1 MGTLGDKF
9 SYLIAT
15 KNLMKTVL
23 RNKGQSVSDDTTFR
37 SYVDKINNLVPPP
50 SGTIN
55 IGQNGA
61 HDVSNYAN
69 ANVSVQPT
77 LQTKNVSPS
86 TSQQSI
92 IPDQNYDGLS
102 EVTVGAVDNTID
114 NNIVSC
120 NIKSGVTIL
129 GVSGSSSVVDTDD
142 ADAEAI
148 NIRKDRTA
156 YVKGQKITGTLP
168 VLTYPSGDFDS
179 QFIAGD
185 SVYTKNRDNKD
196 YLVGTYQVAS
206 GSQPDS
212 WMFEGNRKM
221 KLGIPYNL
229 VANKLG
235 ITAGKIKKGE
245 TIAGVTGTYTSDA
258 TATAGD
264 IVKGKTAYVNGS
276 KVTGTY
282 DISAEELM
290 VSYMAINALPFN
302 HNIYQIFSD
311 MAQDGTA
318 DYSLHT
324 ITYSPTDVYM
334 YLDYIKTYEWIY
346 LMSFPYAPEIVGT
359 LQSLYTSSVSSYYF
373 YHDASYYNFN
383 GTTSIEI
390 TQGIYKVTFTVI
402 ISNDRISNVSL
413 SVYNTSTN
421 ITEYSVSANIN
432 FTPGG
437 GDMPTTIQG
446 DGDTVSKAI
455 YMMLKN
461 TPISN
466 IKITSSA
473 LNSSSDIERIC
484 NECAHLIDDYIK
496 LITETE

>member
-23 RNKGQSVSDDTTFR
+23 RNKGQSVSDDATFR

-92 IPDQNYDGLS
+92 TPDQNYDGLS

-114 NNIVSC
+114 NNIVSG

-129 GVSGSSSVVDTDD
+129 GVSGSSSVVDT
-142 ADAEAI
+142 
-148 NIRKDRTA
+148 
-156 YVKGQKITGTLP
+156 
-168 VLTYPSGDFDS
+168 
-179 QFIAGD
+179 
-185 SVYTKNRDNKD
+185 
-196 YLVGTYQVAS
+196 
-206 GSQPDS
+206 
-212 WMFEGNRKM
+212 
-221 KLGIPYNL
+221 
-229 VANKLG
+229 
-235 ITAGKIKKGE
+235 
-245 TIAGVTGTYTSDA
+245 SDA
-258 TATAGD
+258 NAVGRC
-264 IVKGKTAYVNGS
+264 IQSGKTAYVNGI
-276 KVTGTY
+276 KITGTY

-302 HNIYQIFSD
+302 HNVYQIFSD

-318 DYSLHT
+318 DYNLHI

-334 YLDYIKTYEWIY
+334 YLDYIKTWEWIY
-346 LMSFPYAPEIVGT
+346 MMAFPYAPEIIGPI
-359 LQSLYTSSVSSYYF
+359 QSLYTSSVSSYYF
-373 YHDASYYNFN
+373 YHDATYYNFN

-421 ITEYSVSANIN
+421 TTEYSVSANID
-432 FTPGG
+432 FSPGG
-437 GDMPTTIQG
+437 GDMPTTTQG

-473 LNSSSDIERIC
+473 LNSSSDIELIC
-484 NECAHLIDDYIK
+484 NNCAHLIDDYIK